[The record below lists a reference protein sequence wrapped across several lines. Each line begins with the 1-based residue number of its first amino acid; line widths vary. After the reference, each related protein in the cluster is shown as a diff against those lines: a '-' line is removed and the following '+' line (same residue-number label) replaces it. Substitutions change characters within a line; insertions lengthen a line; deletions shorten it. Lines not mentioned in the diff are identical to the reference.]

1 MTFNLS
7 NAMKMLSLFFV
18 LFLCIGMV
26 SAEDNQTDVSDV
38 FVTGS
43 NFGDIQDAVDIV
55 EEGSTVN
62 LEAKTYSPT
71 AKEIDDYSDIRIN
84 KSVNIVGVYNKTT
97 INAKKSMG
105 AFNIA
110 DADDVKI
117 ENIIFTKASPAV
129 FISNSNVTF
138 KSCQFNSNKFSMGGA
153 VSITGG
159 NTNFID
165 CIFKDNV
172 AKGMEAS
179 VGGAIAVMES
189 NGYTTSIVNSQFTN
203 NAAARGGAI
212 YVVGDNSKAGY
223 ININNSRFNLNKVLY
238 DVEEEFAAGDIA
250 FYNIG
255 GSKQIK
261 VNLSI
266 DNSSFV
272 STDNPERVDRDSPS
286 LYLANNNNIIKN
298 SNFTN
303 YVMVLWGAVKMEL
316 DNCNLENLEMYCYN
330 KKNALVSG
338 SNQLTVNNSN
348 LKNAHL
354 DSGSGLIQN
363 TNFDSNS
370 CIDVCANTFDMV
382 NSTFTKNSYVSLS
395 KGNLSIVKSS
405 FADST
410 IEMNFMSDDIKKAH
424 LNFVDVEFKN
434 KVKLDAASSR
444 TSFNNCIGLGNII
457 SPVTFS
463 YTTLTTYY
471 KSGKS
476 FTLKVINSNT
486 NKVLKNFKVTLKVY
500 KGSKL
505 VKTYRL
511 TTNNNG
517 KASFKAS
524 SLVPGSY
531 IVKTTLPNNSYYF
544 NGHSSLIKITKIKT
558 TVKAPKV
565 TAKYKKSK
573 YFKVTVKHK
582 NTKKLVKN
590 VKVKIKVFT
599 GKKYKVF
606 NAKTNKKGIAKINTK
621 KLKKGS
627 HKVVITSG
635 NSHYVISA
643 KSTIKIK

>member
-1 MTFNLS
+1 
-7 NAMKMLSLFFV
+7 MLSVFFV

-38 FVTGS
+38 VVTGS
-43 NFGDIQDAVDIV
+43 DFDDIQDAVDVV
-55 EEGSTVN
+55 EESGTVN
-62 LEAKTYSPT
+62 LKSKTYSPT
-71 AKEIDDYSDIRIN
+71 AKEIDDYLDIKIN

-97 INAKKSMG
+97 INAKNSMTV
-105 AFNIA
+105 FEIE
-110 DADDVKI
+110 DASDVQI

-129 FISNSNVTF
+129 SIINSNVTF
-138 KSCQFNSNKFSMGGA
+138 KNCQFKSNKFSVGGA
-153 VSITGG
+153 ISINGG
-159 NTNFID
+159 NTNIIN
-165 CIFKDNV
+165 CIFNDNV
-172 AKGMEAS
+172 AEGREAS
-179 VGGAIAVMES
+179 VGGAIAIMEA
-189 NGYTTSIVNSQFTN
+189 NGYTTNVINSQFIN

-212 YVVGDNSKAGY
+212 YVVGDNSKEGY
-223 ININNSRFNLNKVLY
+223 ININNSCFNLNKVIY
-238 DVEEEFAAGDIA
+238 DIEEEFAAGDIA
-250 FYNIG
+250 FYKQG
-255 GSKQIK
+255 AKQINVK
-261 VNLSI
+261 LSI
-266 DNSSFV
+266 DNSSFISV
-272 STDNPERVDRDSPS
+272 DNPKLVDSMHPS
-286 LYLANNNNIIKN
+286 LYLENNMNIIRN

-303 YVMVLWGAVKMEL
+303 YVMVLWNAVKMEL
-316 DNCNLENLEMYCYN
+316 DNCNIENLEMYCYN
-330 KKNALVSG
+330 KNYALISG

-370 CIDVCANTFDMV
+370 GIDVFANTFDIV
-382 NSTFTKNSYVSLS
+382 NSSFTKNSYVSLS
-395 KGNLSIVKSS
+395 KGNLSIAKSR

-410 IEMNFMSDDIKKAH
+410 IEMNAMSDDIKKAY
-424 LNFVDVEFKN
+424 LNFVDAEFKN

-444 TSFNNCIGLGNII
+444 TAFNNCIGLKNII
-457 SPVTFS
+457 SPVIVS
-463 YTTLTTYY
+463 YTALTTYY
-471 KSGKS
+471 NSGKS

-505 VKTYRL
+505 VKTYKL

-524 SLVPGSY
+524 SLAPGSY
-531 IVKTTLPNNSYYF
+531 IVKTTLPNKSYYF
-544 NGHSSLIKITKIKT
+544 NAHSSVIKITKIKT

-599 GKKYKVF
+599 GKKYKIF